1 MGSQRVD
8 TTGQLNRTDYYMTM
22 GSDENFSKYIDLS
35 VPPTVLS
42 KVSVTLYDL
51 LIERLS
57 NTYGKAS

>member
-1 MGSQRVD
+1 
-8 TTGQLNRTDYYMTM
+8 MTM
-22 GSDENFSKYIDLS
+22 GSDENFSKYMDLS

-57 NTYGKAS
+57 NTFGKAS